1 MKIFNM
7 FKKILK
13 TLEIIADNG
22 FVLQLVDA
30 IMNLSPFGVLW
41 RQLGSQC
48 IIGRERSVSLRSNL

>member
-41 RQLGSQC
+41 QLGSQC
-48 IIGRERSVSLRSNL
+48 IIGRERPVSLRSNL

>member
-1 MKIFNM
+1 M
-7 FKKILK
+7 FKKTLK

-41 RQLGSQC
+41 QLGSQC